1 LSTPRFLADEDFRRE
16 IVEAA
21 RSICPTLDLMTVQDA
36 ALTSFQDAELL
47 EFAAQAGRIMISH
60 DVNTMIAAA
69 INRIHPGSL
78 CRDSSLCHR
87 IVGHGRSQRV
97 SNS

>member
-1 LSTPRFLADEDFRRE
+1 
-16 IVEAA
+16 
-21 RSICPTLDLMTVQDA
+21 MTVQDA

-69 INRIHPGSL
+69 INRIQSGLAMPGLFVVPQDRGTRPVAESIQL
-78 CRDSSLCHR
+78 VAEASQAEEWDSA
-87 IVGHGRSQRV
+87 IVYLPI
-97 SNS
+97 